1 MDIDINKYI
10 SELVD
15 KSKDYISDLDN
26 NLVSFK
32 QSSDDMQSLNKIQSV
47 ISNLKSMSKG
57 INISSFENLHK
68 LASDIETLID
78 GIFKSKTKVTPD
90 TVNTLSKSIED
101 LKSCVNGIINTKL
114 DNAQIGQAVIGKLG
128 SIISDKMSSK

>member
-78 GIFKSKTKVTPD
+78 SIFKSKTKVTPD
-90 TVNTLSKSIED
+90 IINTLSKSIED
-101 LKSCVNGIINTKL
+101 LKNCVNGIINTKL
-114 DNAQIGQAVIGKLG
+114 DNTQIGQAVIGKLG

>member
-1 MDIDINKYI
+1 MDVDINKYI

-32 QSSDDMQSLNKIQSV
+32 QSSDDIQSLSRIQD
-47 ISNLKSMSKG
+47 IINTLKSLSKG
-57 INISSFENLHK
+57 ININGFDHLHK
-68 LASDIETLID
+68 LSSDIETLID
-78 GIFKSKTKVTPD
+78 NIIKNKAKVTPD
-90 TVNTLSKSIED
+90 IVNTLSKSIED
-101 LKSCVNGIINTKL
+101 LKDCVNSIINTKL
-114 DNAQIGQAVIGKLG
+114 DNKQIGQAVISKLG